1 MKRIVSAAIFSLLF
15 SAAWSQN
22 VPAPSPEAE
31 AFFNNA
37 MSQINARHTRWIN
50 NTAREMNAKNQPAD
64 SAMGKAQAY
73 GVLGSMNGQDIEA
86 IAFLVLM
93 QAAKS
98 AQEDLKAIMAQ
109 VKNINEQKQKLR
121 SASELLKNTQ
131 AITRI
136 RLDSLKN
143 IAAQTQVIQTNNKAL
158 RQQPVMD
165 NSAKTTKLSRTN
177 NTVTKADLDALK
189 DEIKND
195 LDSMSE
201 MGEMESLR
209 LQMAMDRMSKM
220 MSTLSNIL
228 KKISDTQQS
237 IIQNLK

>member
-1 MKRIVSAAIFSLLF
+1 MKRIISAAIFSLLF

-22 VPAPSPEAE
+22 VPAPSPEAD

-50 NTAREMNAKNQPAD
+50 STAREMNAKNLTAD
-64 SAMGKAQAY
+64 SALGRAQAY
-73 GVLGSMNGQDIEA
+73 GVLGNMNGQDIEA

-98 AQEDLKAIMAQ
+98 AQEDLKAIMGQ
-109 VKNINEQKQKLR
+109 VKSINEQKQKLR
-121 SASELLKNTQ
+121 SASDLLKNTQ

-143 IAAQTQVIQTNNKAL
+143 VAAQTQVIQTNNKAL
-158 RQQPVMD
+158 HQQPVLD
-165 NSAKTTKLSRTN
+165 NSAIVSRPARIN
-177 NTVTKADLDALK
+177 NTVTKTELDATK
-189 DEIKND
+189 DKIKSD